1 MEPFFFSFLFS
12 LPVYSGSQGQFLLM
26 NFIKIKVSDKN
37 LGYLWERYIKRRK
50 ISNIIHASQFEVCS
64 NSKLSLAVF
73 YVCNVLK
80 FPNFSSSNAKG
91 YITLGIKLKSVN
103 VMKGALHD
111 LALVCLSGLIS
122 DQSNLPSGHTG
133 QCGLRQ
139 MCHDFSCCRS
149 PTLNSSLDF
158 TDSSSSLLHPLSF
171 LLTFRSIYNF
181 NILRKITI
189 TSGPLILWVSSHTTQ
204 NFT

>member
-80 FPNFSSSNAKG
+80 FPNFSKFKCKG
-91 YITLGIKLKSVN
+91 
-103 VMKGALHD
+103 LHHFGD
-111 LALVCLSGLIS
+111 KTQIC
-122 DQSNLPSGHTG
+122 
-133 QCGLRQ
+133 QCDEG
-139 MCHDFSCCRS
+139 S
-149 PTLNSSLDF
+149 TA
-158 TDSSSSLLHPLSF
+158 
-171 LLTFRSIYNF
+171 
-181 NILRKITI
+181 
-189 TSGPLILWVSSHTTQ
+189 
-204 NFT
+204 